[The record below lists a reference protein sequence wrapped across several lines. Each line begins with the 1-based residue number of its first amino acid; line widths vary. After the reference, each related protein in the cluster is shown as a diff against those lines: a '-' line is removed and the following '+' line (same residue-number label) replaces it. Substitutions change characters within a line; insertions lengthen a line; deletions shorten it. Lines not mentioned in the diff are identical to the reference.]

1 MLATSISHA
10 PESRSHIEKPHAGPG
25 EAAKGGQ
32 QLLMLARGMAKKRV
46 ENPEAAKQYT
56 GGYPE
61 SAEAIRLY
69 LEVLK
74 VTAML
79 PVQLVTQIV
88 YSWQHA
94 RLLALAKL

>member
-1 MLATSISHA
+1 
-10 PESRSHIEKPHAGPG
+10 
-25 EAAKGGQ
+25 
-32 QLLMLARGMAKKRV
+32 MLARGMAKKRV

-56 GGYPE
+56 GGHPE

-88 YSWQHA
+88 YS
-94 RLLALAKL
+94 